1 MGEIFVKGVT
11 SVQKDMFYYYNQLIN
26 KIQRQEEKIRELIDQ
41 QAVFQQEMEKLK
53 NEPSIN
59 IERIDY
65 QFDQLKIERLEGT
78 LNIGI
83 NPNDLEDLDEF
94 SIGYPQF
101 PPPTSQFR
109 NKPFIEKLEKRLN
122 DYLEQELP
130 TLIDKTLEQ
139 LKVNVDAS
147 YNDFIQQD
155 IRRQLPSR
163 ISYYLQRFATKED
176 SSDDHLEE
184 QIFTTIKTDIEKG
197 RPYFF

>member
-83 NPNDLEDLDEF
+83 NPNDLKDLDEF
-94 SIGYPQF
+94 SIGQPQF
-101 PPPTSQFR
+101 PPPTSHFR
-109 NKPFIEKLEKRLN
+109 NEPFIEKLEKRLN

-130 TLIDKTLEQ
+130 DIDQ
-139 LKVNVDAS
+139 
-147 YNDFIQQD
+147 
-155 IRRQLPSR
+155 
-163 ISYYLQRFATKED
+163 
-176 SSDDHLEE
+176 
-184 QIFTTIKTDIEKG
+184 
-197 RPYFF
+197 